1 MKRILHVVS
10 CLERG
15 GTEAFIMNHYRMIDR
30 TKYQFDFLVFHKK
43 DYPYTEEIH
52 NLGGRIFFCTPP
64 SVGKIFSSIRE
75 MVKCMKTNGPF
86 CAVHS
91 HINIENAWIMVA
103 AKIAGIPVRVSHSHD
118 TKGKEGT
125 GIIGFYRRIQSLL
138 IKLFANRYAACGI
151 AAGNY
156 LYGEGLFGTAGYVVH
171 NGIDVS
177 KFQGASEE
185 EQSKLKR
192 EFSIQ
197 EEHGPVIGNI
207 TRFEDKKNQ
216 SFALEVF
223 RRIVDR
229 YPDAVLL
236 LGGPDGGKLEL
247 TKQRAAKLGL
257 ADRVRFIGERNDI
270 PACLKLIDIYLF
282 PSLYEG
288 LPIALLEAQAA
299 GCFCVSSTNVS
310 KEVDMEIGQTAFCD
324 LENGP
329 EQWEEVIISRAVGH
343 SRPTTEIIQTAFR
356 QKGYDICWSAGKLI
370 KLYE

>member
-1 MKRILHVVS
+1 M
-10 CLERG
+10 
-15 GTEAFIMNHYRMIDR
+15 
-30 TKYQFDFLVFHKK
+30 
-43 DYPYTEEIH
+43 
-52 NLGGRIFFCTPP
+52 
-64 SVGKIFSSIRE
+64 
-75 MVKCMKTNGPF
+75 
-86 CAVHS
+86 
-91 HINIENAWIMVA
+91 
-103 AKIAGIPVRVSHSHD
+103 
-118 TKGKEGT
+118 
-125 GIIGFYRRIQSLL
+125 
-138 IKLFANRYAACGI
+138 
-151 AAGNY
+151 
-156 LYGEGLFGTAGYVVH
+156 VH

-329 EQWEEVIISRAVGH
+329 EQWAEVIINRAVGK
-343 SRPTTEIIQTAFR
+343 SRPTTERIQTAFK
-356 QKGYDICWSAGKLI
+356 QKGYDIRWSAGKLI

>member
-125 GIIGFYRRIQSLL
+125 GI
-138 IKLFANRYAACGI
+138 
-151 AAGNY
+151 
-156 LYGEGLFGTAGYVVH
+156 
-171 NGIDVS
+171 
-177 KFQGASEE
+177 
-185 EQSKLKR
+185 
-192 EFSIQ
+192 
-197 EEHGPVIGNI
+197 
-207 TRFEDKKNQ
+207 
-216 SFALEVF
+216 
-223 RRIVDR
+223 
-229 YPDAVLL
+229 
-236 LGGPDGGKLEL
+236 
-247 TKQRAAKLGL
+247 
-257 ADRVRFIGERNDI
+257 
-270 PACLKLIDIYLF
+270 PAHPKPTY
-282 PSLYEG
+282 
-288 LPIALLEAQAA
+288 
-299 GCFCVSSTNVS
+299 
-310 KEVDMEIGQTAFCD
+310 KAFCKQICSVRHCSWK
-324 LENGP
+324 LS
-329 EQWEEVIISRAVGH
+329 VRR
-343 SRPTTEIIQTAFR
+343 RPFW
-356 QKGYDICWSAGKLI
+356 KGRICGS
-370 KLYE
+370 